1 MVIHLSAMV
10 KNLLNK
16 AKLVLPFIGLII
28 LAYIFYSLDV
38 HKIIT
43 AFLSI
48 EPIFIIYALLLT
60 IPLLLI
66 RNATWQIIL
75 REQKIT
81 VGFFYSL
88 KIYLIGVFYGSIT
101 PGYYGQLMRVPY
113 LKEKTGEPFG
123 KLFIN
128 TIIETFVHSFSLY
141 GMMIIGALLVV
152 GTLPE
157 LLPITIVWILCF
169 AILCVYFTKKERGEK
184 FFRIIINYLIPKK
197 IKPHFNAF
205 VDTFY
210 IDFPRFKTMILP
222 CVLGII
228 TWIIVFSQEYMILL
242 GLGLQIPYFAFLLL
256 FPIANTAGFIPITF
270 AGLGTREFTAIFIF
284 TTLFPVAGEQIL
296 VLSLVGFIVTD
307 LFLGFLGFLLSL
319 TESRITT
326 SILEI
331 ADK

>member
-1 MVIHLSAMV
+1 MV

-48 EPIFIIYALLLT
+48 DPKYIVYALFLT
-60 IPLLLI
+60 LPLLFL
-66 RNATWQIIL
+66 RNAAWQLIL
-75 REQKIT
+75 REQKIQ
-81 VGFFYSL
+81 VGFFRSL

-128 TIIETFVHSFSLY
+128 TVIETFVHTFSLY

-157 LLPITIVWILCF
+157 LLPITIAWILGLAF
-169 AILCVYFTKKERGEK
+169 ITAYFVKRERGEK
-184 FFRIIINYLIPKK
+184 LFKILINYIIPKK
-197 IKPHFNAF
+197 VKPHFNAF

-210 IDFPRFKTMILP
+210 IDFPRFKAMILP
-222 CVLGII
+222 FVLGIF

-256 FPIANTAGFIPITF
+256 FPIANVAGFIPITF

-284 TTLFPVAGEQIL
+284 TTLFQVAGEQIL

-319 TESRITT
+319 TESRSITKMP
-326 SILEI
+326 EI
-331 ADK
+331 TKE

>member
-1 MVIHLSAMV
+1 VFHLFVMVE
-10 KNLLNK
+10 NLLKK
-16 AKLVLPFIGLII
+16 AKIVLPFIGVII
-28 LAYIFYSLDV
+28 LAYIIYTLDL

-48 EPIFIIYALLLT
+48 DPIFIVYALLLT
-60 IPLLLI
+60 IPLLFI
-66 RNATWQIIL
+66 RNAAWQLIL

-88 KIYLIGVFYGSIT
+88 KIYLIGLFYGSIS
-101 PGYYGQLMRVPY
+101 PGYFGQLMRVPY
-113 LKEKTGEPFG
+113 LKEKTGESFG
-123 KLFIN
+123 KLFTN
-128 TIIETFVHSFSLY
+128 TVIETFVHTFSLY

-157 LLPITIVWILCF
+157 LLPITIAWILCF
-169 AILCVYFTKKERGEK
+169 TFIAAYFVKRERGEK

-197 IKPHFNAF
+197 VKPHMNAF

-222 CVLGII
+222 YALGII
-228 TWIIVFSQEYMILL
+228 TWIIVFSQEYLILL

-256 FPIANTAGFIPITF
+256 FPIANVAGFIPITF
-270 AGLGTREFTAIFIF
+270 GGLGTREFTAIFIF
-284 TTLFPVAGEQIL
+284 TTLFPVTGEQIL

-307 LFLGFLGFLLSL
+307 LFLGFLGFLLTL
-319 TESRITT
+319 TESRMKT
-326 SILEI
+326 SLPEMV
-331 ADK
+331 DQ